1 MPGPYKSYSAG
12 VTPTNGPYHVRVNGL
27 HGFSLAARREDG
39 YVPVPPND
47 EMFTSLAVAV
57 NIGLEMLETPSG
69 RTALHRLGHA
79 LVQARAQ
86 RSDSALEPFT
96 GDLNRM
102 EEYVDHF
109 LERVR
114 GDYPRVTLQRFPGGV
129 LASTDPLMPT
139 SHLRDFRPK
148 QAAGFAYNLEKVE
161 SMVIAYNAYTRAAR
175 GSKASVFYLE
185 RWQNF
190 LFILACATAYELTHL
205 FTLYLSLYSDW
216 PPTPKEITYHGY
228 SQGQGGESGRWLEG
242 VLYGGSL
249 ELYNERTEGPEQP
262 GRPYILD
269 RHNFYHHIDPR
280 AVVEFVTDPRQYRF
294 PFPLGKAET
303 RDDLRRQG
311 LRNTGSTSEA
321 AMPAPQSIRAMQ
333 SLSAIRKLRGYS
345 IHIDALRQR
354 PSRASVPLR
363 VTAA

>member
-12 VTPTNGPYHVRVNGL
+12 VTPPNGPYHVRVNGL

-47 EMFTSLAVAV
+47 EMFTSHAVAV
-57 NIGLEMLETPSG
+57 NIGLEMLETPAG
-69 RTALHRLGHA
+69 RMALRRLGHV

-86 RSDSALEPFT
+86 RSDSALQPFT

-129 LASTDPLMPT
+129 LASTDPLTPT

-148 QAAGFAYNLEKVE
+148 QAAGFAYNLEGK
-161 SMVIAYNAYTRAAR
+161 
-175 GSKASVFYLE
+175 
-185 RWQNF
+185 
-190 LFILACATAYELTHL
+190 
-205 FTLYLSLYSDW
+205 
-216 PPTPKEITYHGY
+216 
-228 SQGQGGESGRWLEG
+228 GGESGRWLEG

-249 ELYNERTEGPEQP
+249 ELYNEKTEGPEQP

-269 RHNFYHHIDPR
+269 RHNFYHRINPR
-280 AVVEFVTDPRQYRF
+280 AVVEFVTDPRHYRF
-294 PFPLGKAET
+294 PFPLGKAEI

-321 AMPAPQSIRAMQ
+321 AMPAPRSIRAMQ

-354 PSRASVPLR
+354 PSRASVPLK

>member
-1 MPGPYKSYSAG
+1 
-12 VTPTNGPYHVRVNGL
+12 
-27 HGFSLAARREDG
+27 
-39 YVPVPPND
+39 
-47 EMFTSLAVAV
+47 LAVAV
-57 NIGLEMLETPSG
+57 NIGLEMLETPAG
-69 RTALHRLGHA
+69 RTALRRLGHV

-86 RSDSALEPFT
+86 RSDSALELFT

-102 EEYVDHF
+102 EEYVNHF

-148 QAAGFAYNLEKVE
+148 QAAGFAYNLEVSITIYLPLKKL
-161 SMVIAYNAYTRAAR
+161 SIIT
-175 GSKASVFYLE
+175 FYLE

-190 LFILACATAYELTHL
+190 LFILACATAHEMTHL
-205 FTLYLSLYSDW
+205 FTLYLSLYADW
-216 PPTPKEITYHGY
+216 PPTPKDITYHGY

-269 RHNFYHHIDPR
+269 RRNYYHRVDPR

-294 PFPLGKAET
+294 PFPLGRAET

-321 AMPAPQSIRAMQ
+321 AIPAPQSIRAMQ
-333 SLSAIRKLRGYS
+333 SLSAVRGLRGYS
-345 IHIDALRQR
+345 IHIDALRRR
-354 PSRASVPLR
+354 PSRARVPPR